1 MVIKVSVPTLFHS
14 LLLENAEKENG
25 PVANSATPPNDK
37 KGILFLSTMKFTEH
51 SEVY

>member
-37 KGILFLSTMKFTEH
+37 KGILFLSTMKFSEH